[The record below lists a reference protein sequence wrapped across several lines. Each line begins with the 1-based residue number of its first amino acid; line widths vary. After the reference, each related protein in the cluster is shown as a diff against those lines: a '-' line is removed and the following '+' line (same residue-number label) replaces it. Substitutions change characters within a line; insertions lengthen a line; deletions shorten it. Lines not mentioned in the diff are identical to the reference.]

1 MTGARSRPVADL
13 LARLGGV
20 QSEPSLERRA
30 RSGPVPASYE
40 QRTLWFLDRL
50 TPGDASYHTGAMF
63 TLAGELDE
71 AALRRA
77 LATVVDRHE
86 SLRTAFDDTPDGPVQ
101 RILSTVDVA
110 LAVTEVAGGDAA
122 SRREHARRLAVADT
136 RAPFDLSHG
145 PLWRARLLRLDPT
158 EHVLVFVAHHI
169 VVDGWSFEVFARDLS
184 ACYRAELGDPKARLA
199 PLALQYADY
208 SQWQHEWLNGPTH
221 DELTAYWREQ
231 LAGLPTVEFPPDRP
245 RPARMTYRGN
255 RRERLL
261 PAEVADAVQAL
272 ARTERTTSFVVYLAA
287 FLVLLHRY
295 TGLTDT
301 VVGSPSANRGRF
313 ETEPLIGFFATM
325 LVLRTDLSGD
335 PTARELL
342 GRVRDVVRGAFA
354 HGELPFERLVD
365 ALRPPRDPARSP
377 LFQVGFTAEEWSP
390 PPALPGLTVDREY
403 VDAGTSRFD
412 MSWWVTSRPDGVHI
426 SVEYNSDLYDQET
439 VDQLITHYAAA
450 LHGIVAAPGG
460 RISEVPLLSSEE
472 RDELLTRWAG
482 PVRPVREVTLAEL
495 VARQAI
501 TRPYAVALV
510 AGGAQTSYAE
520 LDERANR
527 LAHLLVEA
535 GAGTDRP
542 VALCLPRQTELI
554 VAMLAVLKAGAAYV
568 PLDPAHPAAR
578 LAAILRDCDP
588 ATVVCTGS
596 TAAALPDGFPV
607 LRLDAERDR
616 LASASPQPPPQ
627 SAGPH
632 DLAYILYTSGS
643 TGVPKGVPVEHRSV
657 VNFMDAMRDQF
668 DLCETDRV
676 LGYAAATFD
685 VSVLEIFAALLYGG
699 RLYLATDEERL
710 DIDRLQR
717 LLTGSAITFSDMP
730 PSVMALLDPGLLPA
744 LRIAFTGFEAFPGD
758 LVNQWNKGRRFFNG
772 YGPTE
777 CTITMTVQ
785 ECAGQQR
792 GAAPIGYAIA
802 NHVAHVL
809 DGRGEPVPYGV
820 AGELVIGGVGL
831 ARGYLNQDDLTRRV
845 FYDDPFGTSPGGRLY
860 RTGDLVRRRRDGA
873 LVFLGRIDQQVKI
886 RGLRIELGEIESVL
900 SGHPGVEHV
909 AVDVRPDA
917 RGERHLVAYLKAA
930 GGPLQPAELRSH
942 AAARLPGYMVPAYW
956 VILDALPRLSSGKVD
971 RRALPAPD
979 VTALPA
985 AAGGRGPATETERVL
1000 AEEIVPAVV
1009 GLDRAGVTDD
1019 FFALGGNSL
1028 QAAQLVSRAARA
1040 FQVEIGLAD
1049 FLQSPTVADLA
1060 AVIDRQREADEALLA
1075 QIEQMSDA
1083 EAARLLQIEGG

>member
-1 MTGARSRPVADL
+1 MTGARSLSTADL
-13 LARLGGV
+13 LARLGGAPR
-20 QSEPSLERRA
+20 EPSLVRRP
-30 RSGPVPASYE
+30 RNGPVPASYQ

-50 TPGDASYHTGAMF
+50 APGDASYHTGASF

-86 SLRTAFDDTPDGPVQ
+86 SLRTEFDDTPNGPVQ
-101 RILSTVDVA
+101 HVLSTVDVD
-110 LAVTEVAGGDAA
+110 LSVTEVTGGDGAG
-122 SRREHARRLAVADT
+122 RRERARQIAVADT
-136 RAPFDLSHG
+136 RTPFDLRHG
-145 PLWRARLLRLDPT
+145 PLWRARLLRLGPA
-158 EHVLVFVAHHI
+158 EHVFVLVAHHI
-169 VVDGWSFEVFARDLS
+169 VVDGWSLEVFARELA
-184 ACYRAELGDPKARLA
+184 ACYRAELGDADARPA
-199 PLALQYADY
+199 PPVLQYPDY
-208 SQWQHEWLNGPTH
+208 SQWQHEWLTDRTH
-221 DELTAYWREQ
+221 DELMAYWREH

-245 RPARMTYRGN
+245 RPTRMTYRGN

-261 PAEVADAVQAL
+261 PTGVADEVQSL
-272 ARTERTTSFVVYLAA
+272 ARAERTTPFVVYLTA

-301 VVGSPSANRGRF
+301 VVGSPSANRGRQ
-313 ETEPLIGFFATM
+313 ETESLIGFFATM

-335 PTARELL
+335 PTVRELL

-390 PPALPGLTVDREY
+390 PPHLPGLTVDREY
-403 VDAGTSRFD
+403 VDPGTSRFD
-412 MSWWVTSRPDGVHI
+412 LSWWVTSRPDGLHI
-426 SVEYNSDLYDQET
+426 SVEYNSDLYDPET
-439 VDQLITHYAAA
+439 VDQLITHYGTVLSGVLAT
-450 LHGIVAAPGG
+450 PGE
-460 RISEVPLLSSEE
+460 RISDVPLLLADE
-472 RDELLTRWAG
+472 RHELLTRWTG
-482 PVRPVREVTLAEL
+482 PVRPVREVTLAEIF
-495 VARQAI
+495 AREADA
-501 TRPYAVALV
+501 RPHAVALV
-510 AGGAQTSYAE
+510 VGGTETSYAE
-520 LDERANR
+520 LEMRANR

-535 GAGTDRP
+535 GAGPDRP
-542 VALCLPRQTELI
+542 VALCLPRRTELI

-568 PLDPAHPAAR
+568 PLDPAHPTAR

-588 ATVVCTGS
+588 ATVVCLDS
-596 TAAALPDGFPV
+596 TAAALPDGFPM
-607 LRLDAERDR
+607 LRLEAERDR
-616 LASASPQPPPQ
+616 LALASPQPPPA

-657 VNFMDAMRDQF
+657 VNFMDAMREQF
-668 DLCETDRV
+668 DLGPTDRV

-685 VSVLEIFAALLYGG
+685 VSVYEIFAALLYGG
-699 RLYLATDEERL
+699 RLYLAADEERL

-717 LLTGSAITFSDMP
+717 LLIDSAITVSDMP

-744 LRIAFTGFEAFPGD
+744 LRKVFTGFEAFPGD
-758 LVNQWNKGRRFFNG
+758 LVNRWNSGRRFFNG

-777 CTITMTVQ
+777 CTVTMTVQ
-785 ECAGQQR
+785 ECAGHQR

-820 AGELVIGGVGL
+820 AGELIIGGVGL
-831 ARGYLNQDDLTRRV
+831 ARGYLHQDDLTRRM

-873 LVFLGRIDQQVKI
+873 LIFLGRIDQQVKI

-909 AVDVRPDA
+909 AVDVRPDD
-917 RGERHLVAYLKAA
+917 RGERHLVAYLTDAD
-930 GGPLQPAELRSH
+930 GPLRPADLRSH
-942 AAARLPGYMVPAYW
+942 AAAKLPGYMVPAYW
-956 VILDALPRLSSGKVD
+956 VILDSLPRLSSGKVD

-979 VTALPA
+979 VTALPTSE
-985 AAGGRGPATETERVL
+985 GGRGPATETERVL
-1000 AEEIVPAVV
+1000 AEEIVPGVV

-1060 AVIDRQREADEALLA
+1060 AVIDRQRDTDEALLA
-1075 QIEQMSDA
+1075 QIERMTDE
-1083 EAARLLQIEGG
+1083 EAARLLEIEGG